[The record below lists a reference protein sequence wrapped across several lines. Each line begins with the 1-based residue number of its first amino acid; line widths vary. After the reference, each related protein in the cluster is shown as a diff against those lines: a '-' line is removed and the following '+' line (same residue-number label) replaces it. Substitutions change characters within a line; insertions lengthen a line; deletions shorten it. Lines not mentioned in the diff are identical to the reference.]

1 MHGLFRVFVCRS
13 RVRFVSNVFS
23 CSPLYLALVA
33 ADTNECIVFGGWS
46 AHIFRPEIL
55 CEAMPNID
63 WVCDGVQQ
71 SIWASRKHPVLFSVR
86 PCIFIAPFL
95 SEHSSLFTWFV
106 ILFSGGAFVC
116 VVYTQILWGVQNP
129 TSALTN
135 STTIHRAA
143 AHKLRLACF
152 RAGRLLCI
160 ASLLLLLKQWH
171 CLATFAACGW
181 RWWRYV
187 WVELSVP
194 FRARIVPLIVCV
206 CIRLPAAGKW
216 KMLHVCRV
224 YIWPWQSHAMASHAV
239 CWALLDELISTL
251 LSVASETET
260 HSQRQRRSKNNC
272 YRQMVYLSINSLR
285 TEFSKCLILCHPQPN
300 SSMKMQ
306 KHTNETPNW
315 FVRFVPKVQR
325 CMQIGWCY
333 NSNPAIKIYGLNSNF
348 TRIWIFMRFSLKY
361 NGVLCVHLNIQMF
374 LLLSF
379 GSIRFGGCHLIS
391 QLLGC
396 FFACLILE

>member
-143 AHKLRLACF
+143 AAHKLRLACF

-171 CLATFAACGW
+171 CLATSLHVDDGDDGMYELSWVFRFVHVSCPLLCACVYDCLLLVNGKCYTCAVCISGHGKAMPW
-181 RWWRYV
+181 HRMQC
-187 WVELSVP
+187 VELCSTNWYPLYSVWLP
-194 FRARIVPLIVCV
+194 KQRHTRKDNGAARTTAIDKWFIFPSIHFEPNFQSALYCA
-206 CIRLPAAGKW
+206 IRNQILPW
-216 KMLHVCRV
+216 KC
-224 YIWPWQSHAMASHAV
+224 
-239 CWALLDELISTL
+239 
-251 LSVASETET
+251 
-260 HSQRQRRSKNNC
+260 KNT
-272 YRQMVYLSINSLR
+272 RMKLR
-285 TEFSKCLILCHPQPN
+285 TDSYVSFRKSKDVCKLVDVTIQIRQ
-300 SSMKMQ
+300 SKSM
-306 KHTNETPNW
+306 
-315 FVRFVPKVQR
+315 
-325 CMQIGWCY
+325 
-333 NSNPAIKIYGLNSNF
+333 A
-348 TRIWIFMRFSLKY
+348 
-361 NGVLCVHLNIQMF
+361 
-374 LLLSF
+374 
-379 GSIRFGGCHLIS
+379 
-391 QLLGC
+391 
-396 FFACLILE
+396 